1 MMKLNETVEMMN
13 SANYKERFKAE
24 YDQLA
29 IRYYGLKNMLAKWDA
44 ESVALFAKKF
54 KCGILR
60 AMYIKQIHIL
70 MLIKQKT
77 EITQNLISIR
87 KGRQ

>member
-29 IRYYGLKNMLAKWDA
+29 IRYYGLKICLQNGMTEHSLSNRLVQEA
-44 ESVALFAKKF
+44 
-54 KCGILR
+54 
-60 AMYIKQIHIL
+60 YI
-70 MLIKQKT
+70 T
-77 EITQNLISIR
+77 CR
-87 KGRQ
+87 